1 LSSTVSIA
9 IQLFIFG
16 GWMVFLPQHLLWL
29 QLKLGLTIGKC
40 EPAKPVFN
48 IYAVRVMGFANWLL
62 IIVLFTRDV

>member
-1 LSSTVSIA
+1 
-9 IQLFIFG
+9 
-16 GWMVFLPQHLLWL
+16 MVFLPQHLLWL